1 LLREVTEKGNWVDWV
16 MFIVKGVGETAALT
30 LQKINAILQLKL
42 DSEEKIKQAL
52 KASYS
57 RELCDLLYS
66 YPYIKIKILEEN
78 NIAKRQTASDYL
90 KKLEKA
96 GLLEATKIG
105 KETYYINKGLMAILS
120 K

>member
-1 LLREVTEKGNWVDWV
+1 
-16 MFIVKGVGETAALT
+16 
-30 LQKINAILQLKL
+30 
-42 DSEEKIKQAL
+42 
-52 KASYS
+52 
-57 RELCDLLYS
+57 LYS